1 MEMAVHV
8 SFVLVVRVLWT
19 KQDGAER
26 TCEMLD
32 VIFLIACGNVA
43 PSESQTALGT
53 NQVQTSEII
62 SFTEWVLFPIRSVD
76 GEKFGGDYITTV
88 HAFEA
93 IKMVDSA

>member
-32 VIFLIACGNVA
+32 VIFLIWKNEMPKSGMRGEDASALVNV
-43 PSESQTALGT
+43 SLDQSKL
-53 NQVQTSEII
+53 
-62 SFTEWVLFPIRSVD
+62 D
-76 GEKFGGDYITTV
+76 
-88 HAFEA
+88 
-93 IKMVDSA
+93 